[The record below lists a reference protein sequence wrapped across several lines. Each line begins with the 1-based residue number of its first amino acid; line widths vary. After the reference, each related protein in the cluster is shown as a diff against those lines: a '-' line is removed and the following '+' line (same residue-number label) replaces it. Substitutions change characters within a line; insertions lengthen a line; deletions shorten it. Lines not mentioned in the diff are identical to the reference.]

1 MNADRTDQLIAR
13 AVAALPYRRPRAGF
27 SARVLAAAAA
37 APAAVPGADW
47 RAFALK
53 GAGIMLSSWTALLAA
68 LAAGPVYAFVTEAAP
83 LLAEP
88 GALGAALSLLGARG
102 ALLLVKVSGFF
113 SLASDLG
120 AAAAAALPPVHEI
133 ALASLAC
140 AAVIRNVFGGRR
152 AAQRV

>member
-37 APAAVPGADW
+37 APVAVPGADW
-47 RAFALK
+47 RLFMLK
-53 GAGIMLSSWTALLAA
+53 SAGIMVSSWAALLAV
-68 LAAGPVYAFVTEAAP
+68 LAAGPAYAWAAEAAL

-88 GALGAALSLLGARG
+88 GGAGAAVSLLGARG

-113 SLASDLG
+113 SLALDLG

-140 AAVIRNVFGGRR
+140 AAVIRTAFGGRG